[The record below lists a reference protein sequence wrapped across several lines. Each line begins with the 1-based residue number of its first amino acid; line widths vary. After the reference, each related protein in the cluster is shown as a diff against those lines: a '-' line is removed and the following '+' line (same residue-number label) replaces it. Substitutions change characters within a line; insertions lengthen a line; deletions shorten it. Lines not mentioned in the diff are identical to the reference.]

1 MKTKFQKAMHNEIEI
16 NNDFEAI
23 NRAIQQAKEI
33 KIVDL
38 VNMNGKTMGEV
49 AEVIAL
55 LKNCNQLEI
64 IGFEG
69 YEA

>member
-1 MKTKFQKAMHNEIEI
+1 MKTKFQKAMHDEIEI

-38 VNMNGKTMGEV
+38 VDMNGKTMGEV

-55 LKNCNQLEI
+55 LKNCDQLEI

>member
-1 MKTKFQKAMHNEIEI
+1 MKTKFQKAMHDEIEI

-38 VNMNGKTMGEV
+38 VNMDGKTMGEV

-55 LKNCNQLEI
+55 LKNCDQLEI

>member
-1 MKTKFQKAMHNEIEI
+1 MKTKFQKAMHDEIEI

-23 NRAIQQAKEI
+23 NMAIQQAKEI

-38 VNMNGKTMGEV
+38 VNMTGKTMGEV

-55 LKNCNQLEI
+55 LKNCDQLEI

>member
-1 MKTKFQKAMHNEIEI
+1 MHDEIEI

-38 VNMNGKTMGEV
+38 VNMDGKTMGEV

-55 LKNCNQLEI
+55 LKNCDQLEI

>member
-23 NRAIQQAKEI
+23 NMAIQQAKEI

-38 VNMNGKTMGEV
+38 VNMTGKTMGEV

>member
-1 MKTKFQKAMHNEIEI
+1 MKTKFQKAMHDEIEI

-38 VNMNGKTMGEV
+38 VDMTGKTMGEV

>member
-55 LKNCNQLEI
+55 LKNCDQLEI

>member
-1 MKTKFQKAMHNEIEI
+1 MKTKFQKAMHDEIEI

-23 NRAIQQAKEI
+23 NRAIEQAKEI

-38 VNMNGKTMGEV
+38 VNMDGKTMGEV

-55 LKNCNQLEI
+55 LKNCDQLEI
-64 IGFEG
+64 IVFEG

>member
-38 VNMNGKTMGEV
+38 VNMTGKTMGEV

-55 LKNCNQLEI
+55 LKNCDQLEI

>member
-1 MKTKFQKAMHNEIEI
+1 MKTKFQKAMHDEIEI

-38 VNMNGKTMGEV
+38 VNMTGKTMGEV

>member
-1 MKTKFQKAMHNEIEI
+1 MKTKFQKAMHDEIEI

-38 VNMNGKTMGEV
+38 VDMNGKTMGEV

>member
-1 MKTKFQKAMHNEIEI
+1 MKTKFQKAMHDEIEI

-23 NRAIQQAKEI
+23 NRAIKQAKEI

-38 VNMNGKTMGEV
+38 VDMNGKTMGEV

-55 LKNCNQLEI
+55 LKNCDQLEI

>member
-1 MKTKFQKAMHNEIEI
+1 MKTKFQKAMHDEIEI

-23 NRAIQQAKEI
+23 NMAIQQAKEI

-38 VNMNGKTMGEV
+38 VNMTGKTMGEV

>member
-1 MKTKFQKAMHNEIEI
+1 MKTKFQKAMHDEIEI

-23 NRAIQQAKEI
+23 NRAIEQAKEI

-38 VNMNGKTMGEV
+38 VNMDGKTMGEV

-55 LKNCNQLEI
+55 LKNCDQLEI

>member
-1 MKTKFQKAMHNEIEI
+1 MKTKFQKAMHDEIEI

-23 NRAIQQAKEI
+23 NMAIQQAKEI

-38 VNMNGKTMGEV
+38 VNMDGKTMGEV

-55 LKNCNQLEI
+55 LKNCDQLEI

>member
-38 VNMNGKTMGEV
+38 VNMTGKTMGEV